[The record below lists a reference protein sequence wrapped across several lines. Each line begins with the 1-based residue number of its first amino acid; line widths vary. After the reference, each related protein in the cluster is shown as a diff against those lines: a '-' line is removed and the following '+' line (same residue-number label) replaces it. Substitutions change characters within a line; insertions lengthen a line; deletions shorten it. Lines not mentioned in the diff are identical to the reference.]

1 VRDSRLESDT
11 GGQKNGQIYKN
22 RNSTASLCVSM
33 ILRIFI
39 SLAVLVFSFICFEH
53 LISEW
58 YIELHMEKVGAP
70 NREALSE
77 DYGLGL
83 VGLLVIVPFSFILSV
98 ITAKLTWSW
107 LGRRDKSKN
116 T

>member
-1 VRDSRLESDT
+1 MIKL
-11 GGQKNGQIYKN
+11 
-22 RNSTASLCVSM
+22 LCVAM
-33 ILRIFI
+33 ILRTFI
-39 SLAVLVFSFICFEH
+39 SLAVMVFSFICFEH

-58 YIELHMEKVGAP
+58 YIALHMEKVGAP
-70 NREALSE
+70 DREALSE

-83 VGLLVIVPFSFILSV
+83 VGLLIIVPCSFILSV
-98 ITAKLTWSW
+98 MTAKLTWSW

>member
-1 VRDSRLESDT
+1 
-11 GGQKNGQIYKN
+11 
-22 RNSTASLCVSM
+22 M

-53 LISEW
+53 LIGEW
-58 YIELHMEKVGAP
+58 YIALHMEKVGAP
-70 NREALSE
+70 NRAALSD

-83 VGLLVIVPFSFILSV
+83 VGLLIIVPCSFILSV

-107 LGRRDKSKN
+107 LGRRDKK
-116 T
+116 